1 MPNIKQLLNDFM
13 KEVEPKINKVY
24 DDEEEQGKEGK
35 SIKVYNEF
43 SLQHELGIFL
53 REKLPKYK
61 VQFERNVKNFFR
73 IEDTIK
79 HEIDIVIYNKQK
91 KERYAI
97 ELKFPLNGQYPEE
110 MYSFIIDIKFMEQ
123 LKEHGFNA
131 TYTLTMVIDHNFYEG
146 KTYDNSGNPRQGIYS
161 YFRNKK
167 IIEGEILKPTG
178 NSDNSK
184 SITLNRS
191 HQIEWQEN
199 PNKDMKYYI
208 VEIK

>member
-1 MPNIKQLLNDFM
+1 MLDIKQLLNDFM
-13 KEVEPKINKVY
+13 KEVEPEINKVY
-24 DDEEEQGKEGK
+24 FNEEQEKEGK
-35 SIKVYNEF
+35 SIEVYNEF

-53 REKLPKYK
+53 RKKLPEYI
-61 VQFERNVKNFFR
+61 VQFERNVKFFK
-73 IEDTIK
+73 IPNNTVK
-79 HEIDIVIYNKQK
+79 HEIDIVIYNEQK
-91 KERYAI
+91 TEKYAI

-110 MYSFIIDIKFMEQ
+110 MYSFIKDIKFMEQ
-123 LKEHGFNA
+123 LKAHGFDA
-131 TYTLTMVIDHNFYEG
+131 TYTLTMVNDHNFYEG

-161 YFRNKK
+161 CFRNKK
-167 IIEGEILKPTG
+167 KIEGKILKPTG

-199 PNKDMKYYI
+199 PNKVKYYI